1 MFLSI
6 ICYQDI
12 ILTAVK
18 KLFAK
23 LSISHKL
30 WGGFAIVLTVLVV
43 VVGNTLFSLAS
54 IKEKA
59 ATVTEEVQPTLIA
72 SMELMTELKE
82 AAATLGFF
90 LLTKEDTHKTN
101 YHNHL
106 TKIDE
111 KLQALKDTPVAQ
123 QSVETQTILADIE
136 EKIARFKAYEPR
148 MITLTEVEAENFP
161 ALKFGNDEINPINA
175 EILQAM
181 SDMVQSEINEE
192 ANEDRKLLYT
202 DVQNLR
208 YTWSNVVNNMR
219 IFVTTGH
226 PDMLSNARLFIE
238 GAMTLTKRIANDY
251 DGMLTFEQEEA
262 VASLDENLPAYAAT
276 LDTLATI
283 HQGDKART
291 DAFLLRTEI
300 GPLLTEISEQLQSL
314 VAQQRHNIQTTS
326 TELTDKTESTTNLVT
341 TLLFFGLLVGGG
353 IAWLTARLISDP
365 LKTAVAAM
373 KDIAEGDGDLT
384 QRLNV
389 RGEDEIAQMAMAFN
403 QFAANIQ
410 ELLAQ
415 VLESANQISTSSE
428 QMASASSNA
437 ENSIKQQNSETEQ
450 ISTAVE
456 EMSMNAQEVAQ
467 NAELAADAARN
478 ADTETTEGRRI
489 VTDALHSVGELANE
503 TQAAADVIDKLGKD
517 IQDITSVIDMIRGVA
532 DQTNLLALNA
542 AIEAARAGEQGRGFA
557 VVADEVR
564 TLASRTQ
571 QSTEEIQNKVELL
584 QKDAEAAVTKMLHNR
599 DTANN
604 TIELTT
610 TAGASLEAITQAVD
624 RITEMSD
631 HIARAAEQ
639 QSEVANVVSQ
649 NIANVSR
656 LAETTEA
663 SSQKVF
669 VDTNGLNQLAEA
681 LRERISRFKV

>member
-1 MFLSI
+1 ML
-6 ICYQDI
+6 Q
-12 ILTAVK
+12 VNE
-18 KLFAK
+18 LFAK
-23 LSISHKL
+23 LSITHKL
-30 WGGFAIVLTVLVV
+30 WGGFAIVLTVLAV

-82 AAATLGFF
+82 ATSFLGFF
-90 LLTKEDTHKTN
+90 LLTKEESHKTS

-106 TKIDE
+106 VRIDE

-123 QSVETQTILADIE
+123 RSTETQGILADIE
-136 EKIARFKAYEPR
+136 EKVARFKSFESRMYE
-148 MITLTEVEAENFP
+148 LVQTETANFP
-161 ALKFGNDEINPINA
+161 PLEFANNNISPLNIEIVQSLS
-175 EILQAM
+175 E
-181 SDMVQSEINEE
+181 MVQSEVEE
-192 ANEDRKLLYT
+192 AANEDRKRLFI
-202 DVQNLR
+202 DIQNLR

-219 IFVTTGH
+219 IFVTTGNK
-226 PDMLSNARLFIE
+226 DMLSNIRLFME
-238 GAMTLTKRIANDY
+238 GCINLTKRIANDY

-262 VASLDENLPAYAAT
+262 SEGLEKKLVTYAGKIE
-276 LDTLATI
+276 DLALL
-283 HQGDKART
+283 HQGDKARM

-300 GPLLTEISEQLQSL
+300 GPLLASVDEQLENL
-314 VAQQRHNIQTTS
+314 VAQQRRDIQTTS
-326 TELTDKTESTTNLVT
+326 AELTEQTESTTNIVT
-341 TLLFFGLLVGGG
+341 VLLFIGLLVGCG
-353 IAWLTARLISDP
+353 IAWLTARLISTP
-365 LKTAVAAM
+365 LKIAVVAM
-373 KDIAEGDGDLT
+373 KDIAEGEGDLT
-384 QRLNV
+384 QRLIA
-389 RGEDEIAQMAMAFN
+389 RGDDEVAQLARGFN

-410 ELLAQ
+410 ELLGQ
-415 VLESANQISTSSE
+415 VLDSADQISSSAGEMATASAN
-428 QMASASSNA
+428 A
-437 ENSIKQQNSETEQ
+437 EESILKQNSETEQ

-478 ADTETTEGRRI
+478 ADEETTEGRRI

-517 IQDITSVIDMIRGVA
+517 IQGITSVIDMIRGVA
-532 DQTNLLALNA
+532 EQTNLLALNA

-571 QSTEEIQNKVELL
+571 QSTQEIQDKVELL
-584 QKDAEAAVTKMLHNR
+584 QKDAEAAVTKMLNNR
-599 DTANN
+599 DIANN

-610 TAGASLEAITQAVD
+610 TAGTSLEAITQAVA

-649 NIANVSR
+649 NIANVSQ
-656 LAETTEA
+656 LAEITEE
-663 SSQKVF
+663 SSQNVF
-669 VDTNGLNQLAEA
+669 LGTTGLNQLAEA
-681 LRERISRFKV
+681 LRENISRFKV

>member
-1 MFLSI
+1 MI
-6 ICYQDI
+6 AIN
-12 ILTAVK
+12 T
-18 KLFAK
+18 LFAK

-30 WGGFAIVLTVLVV
+30 WGGFAIILTVLAV

-54 IKEKA
+54 IEKKA
-59 ATVTEEVQPTLIA
+59 SMVTEEVQPTLIL

-82 AAATLGFF
+82 AASFLGFF
-90 LLTKEDTHKTN
+90 LLTKEEIHKNN
-101 YHNHL
+101 YHLHL
-106 TKIDE
+106 LSIDE
-111 KLQALKDTPVAQ
+111 KLQALKATPVAQ
-123 QSVETQTILADIE
+123 KSTETQVILTDIE
-136 EKIARFKAYEPR
+136 EKISRFKAYESR
-148 MITLTEVEAENFP
+148 MITLTEVDAENFP
-161 ALKFGNDEINPINA
+161 ALKFGNDKINPINA
-175 EILQAM
+175 EIVQAM
-181 SDMVQSEINEE
+181 SDMVQSEADE
-192 ANEDRKLLYT
+192 AASEDRKRLFT
-202 DVQNLR
+202 DIQNLR
-208 YTWSNVVNNMR
+208 YTWSNVINNMR
-219 IFVTTGH
+219 IFITTGH

-238 GAMTLTKRIANDY
+238 GANNLAKKIANNY

-262 VASLDENLPAYAAT
+262 VASLDVNLPAYAEK
-276 LDTLATI
+276 LDALAVI

-300 GPLLTEISEQLQSL
+300 GPLLTAIDEQLQSL
-314 VAQQRHNIQTTS
+314 VAQQHHEIQATS
-326 TELTDKTESTTNLVT
+326 AELIEQTGATTNLVT
-341 TLLFFGLLVGGG
+341 TLLFIGLLVGGG
-353 IAWLTARLISDP
+353 IAWLTTRLISNP
-365 LKTAVAAM
+365 LKMAVVAM

-384 QRLNV
+384 QRLQV
-389 RGEDEIAQMAMAFN
+389 RGEDEIAQMAIAFN

-415 VLESANQISTSSE
+415 VLESADKISSSSE
-428 QMASASSNA
+428 QMASASANA
-437 ENSIKQQNSETEQ
+437 ENSIQKQNSETEQ

-489 VTDALHSVGELANE
+489 VTDALHSVGRLADE
-503 TQAAADVIDKLGKD
+503 TQAAADVINKLGID
-517 IQDITSVIDMIRGVA
+517 IQGISSVIDMIRGVA
-532 DQTNLLALNA
+532 EQTNLLALNA

-571 QSTEEIQNKVELL
+571 QSTQEIQDKVELL
-584 QKDAEAAVTKMLHNR
+584 QKDAETAVTKMLGNR
-599 DTANN
+599 DIANN

-610 TAGASLEAITQAVD
+610 TAGTSLEAITQAVA

-649 NIANVSR
+649 NIANVSQ
-656 LAETTEA
+656 LAETTEE
-663 SSQKVF
+663 SSQNVF
-669 VDTNGLNQLAEA
+669 LGTKGLNQLAEA
-681 LRERISRFKV
+681 LRENISRFKV